1 LRRDK
6 NLNKESLPLIIA
18 LVLPIIFV
26 LLIIL
31 YYYGIDL
38 TKFLRQFPIIYYII
52 MVPIILG
59 FTVAIIKWLRPD

>member
-1 LRRDK
+1 MNR
-6 NLNKESLPLIIA
+6 ESLPLIFA
-18 LVLPIIFV
+18 LVIPIIFV
-26 LLIIL
+26 SLILL

-38 TKFLRQFPIIYYII
+38 TLFLRKFPLIYYII